1 MLKALKMYNI
11 LTNTLYV
18 GKALEKQGEPNI
30 HWDALK
36 IPTSM
41 QRKIQSTSKAA
52 FVKQTIILRA
62 SQQTL
67 GTSCFVRALD
77 F

>member
-1 MLKALKMYNI
+1 M
-11 LTNTLYV
+11 YV
-18 GKALEKQGEPNI
+18 GKALKKQGEPNV

-36 IPTSM
+36 IQPSM
-41 QRKIQSTSKAA
+41 QRKNQCMSKAA

-67 GTSCFVRALD
+67 GPSCFVRALD